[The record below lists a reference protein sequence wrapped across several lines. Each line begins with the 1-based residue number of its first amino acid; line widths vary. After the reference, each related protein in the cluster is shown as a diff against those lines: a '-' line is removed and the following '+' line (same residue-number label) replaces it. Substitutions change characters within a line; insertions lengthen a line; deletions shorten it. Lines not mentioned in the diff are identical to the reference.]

1 MRGVMRRPVVV
12 LALLAVSVL
21 LAPALALPR
30 TVATAA
36 GPELSL
42 LRCDEVGMTLR
53 GEGFPPAEE
62 VELFVI
68 ADIPN
73 PADAAPLGSVL
84 VEPDGTFDFDSDLLP
99 CPFVSDVGIT
109 VAARVAGGLI
119 EDLVRATPPTVSP
132 ADTGHGGSPTTNRGV
147 PFALALLVVAILG
160 VARLATTK
168 PPGVEV
174 PRRSL

>member
-53 GEGFPPAEE
+53 GEGFPPAED

-73 PADAAPLGSVL
+73 PQDAAPLGTVL
-84 VEPDGTFDFDSDLLP
+84 VEPDGTFDFDSDLP

-132 ADTGHGGSPTTNRGV
+132 ADTGHGGSPTTKRGV
-147 PFALALLVVAILG
+147 PLAVALLVVGILG